1 MKTST
6 FISLKRNILIQIYFE
21 YIYICIYLFEKKP
34 DGRHCRSNCVLN
46 GKCLVSSSTYL
57 YCTVHFFSLR
67 NVHMRWTM
75 FYFIHTVKEIIMHL
89 TPTYYR
95 IWRVVGYRTVNQ
107 TIYTIIF
114 NAYLIKWC
122 VLSYSTG
129 LLINLKDIV
138 FYVGERIE

>member
-21 YIYICIYLFEKKP
+21 YIYLKKNKMMV
-34 DGRHCRSNCVLN
+34 GSNCVLN

-89 TPTYYR
+89 SPTYYR

-114 NAYLIKWC
+114 NAFLIKWC

>member
-21 YIYICIYLFEKKP
+21 YIYLYISFWKKTLMV
-34 DGRHCRSNCVLN
+34 GSNCVLN

-95 IWRVVGYRTVNQ
+95 IWRVVGYHTVNQ

>member
-21 YIYICIYLFEKKP
+21 YIYLYISFWKKKLMV
-34 DGRHCRSNCVLN
+34 GSNCVLN
-46 GKCLVSSSTYL
+46 GKCLVSSSTFL

-75 FYFIHTVKEIIMHL
+75 FYFIHTVKEITMHL

>member
-1 MKTST
+1 MLQTW
-6 FISLKRNILIQIYFE
+6 
-21 YIYICIYLFEKKP
+21 
-34 DGRHCRSNCVLN
+34 RSVYQYHR
-46 GKCLVSSSTYL
+46 KYHTYL
-57 YCTVHFFSLR
+57 RNVYQTIWIKGTALKQNWKKNLLLVERGLKLKIKKKHR

-95 IWRVVGYRTVNQ
+95 IWRVVGYHTVNQ

-114 NAYLIKWC
+114 NVYLIKWC

>member
-1 MKTST
+1 MV
-6 FISLKRNILIQIYFE
+6 
-21 YIYICIYLFEKKP
+21 
-34 DGRHCRSNCVLN
+34 GSNCALN

-114 NAYLIKWC
+114 NAFFNQVMCFILQYRATYKFKRYC
-122 VLSYSTG
+122 VLCRRTYR
-129 LLINLKDIV
+129 INDCTFHYQQIAIKKTCNYIKYIYLH
-138 FYVGERIE
+138 RS

>member
-21 YIYICIYLFEKKP
+21 YIYLYISLWKKKLMV
-34 DGRHCRSNCVLN
+34 GSNFVLN

-122 VLSYSTG
+122 VLSYSAG

>member
-21 YIYICIYLFEKKP
+21 YIYLYISFWKKKLMV
-34 DGRHCRSNCVLN
+34 GSNCALN

-89 TPTYYR
+89 TSTYYR
-95 IWRVVGYRTVNQ
+95 IWRVVSYRTVNQ

-114 NAYLIKWC
+114 NAFLIKWC